1 MEKIEKE
8 IQKHKNNL
16 NQLTNKL
23 SNNKNEALETI
34 IQNDIK
40 NEINFIDSLT
50 EIKKSL
56 LVNENKD
63 TKIINKES
71 QKENKKDREEQKKKN
86 KYENLESQKN
96 IICKKRNKSFNKNE
110 LINKEIKKPNI
121 EDPLITKSFNYYFD
135 ESEIN
140 STFNKKYKSKNFI
153 YFECSK
159 KRNGCKGII
168 KYDIKENTW
177 IMRYKCD
184 EKIAHDTITFDKFYN
199 DFLNNNIKNYNIE
212 YIKIQKFYIRALIK
226 SNQSTDINSI
236 KNIFRNKFNTN
247 IKLSNIQI
255 NHEKTLALGKF
266 NTL

>member
-63 TKIINKES
+63 KKIINKES

-96 IICKKRNKSFNKNE
+96 IICKKRNKSCN
-110 LINKEIKKPNI
+110 
-121 EDPLITKSFNYYFD
+121 
-135 ESEIN
+135 
-140 STFNKKYKSKNFI
+140 
-153 YFECSK
+153 
-159 KRNGCKGII
+159 
-168 KYDIKENTW
+168 
-177 IMRYKCD
+177 
-184 EKIAHDTITFDKFYN
+184 
-199 DFLNNNIKNYNIE
+199 
-212 YIKIQKFYIRALIK
+212 
-226 SNQSTDINSI
+226 
-236 KNIFRNKFNTN
+236 
-247 IKLSNIQI
+247 
-255 NHEKTLALGKF
+255 
-266 NTL
+266 